1 MELSEDEELWAE
13 MRQFWSDDEEGGD
26 LNRAHWKRLRR
37 GQQRG
42 SRGPGRAP
50 RAVGAGRQRH
60 TVITHYNAVTQVPFM
75 LSRHTICGAQDS
87 FNELAKVKQTP
98 AIIESKSP
106 QRMAPSPLC
115 TNLVCIYWLKKW
127 EVQIRALLASLHAM
141 RVLDQDLPAHL
152 MS

>member
-50 RAVGAGRQRH
+50 RAAGAGRQRH

-75 LSRHTICGAQDS
+75 LSRRTICGAQDT
-87 FNELAKVKQTP
+87 FNEIGQGRADPGHYRVQ
-98 AIIESKSP
+98 ESPKDG
-106 QRMAPSPLC
+106 PLMYKPG
-115 TNLVCIYWLKKW
+115 VH
-127 EVQIRALLASLHAM
+127 LLAQNWGSADQSPSGFPICHAC
-141 RVLDQDLPAHL
+141 L
-152 MS
+152 